1 VQRFL
6 PAPLLHAN
14 VESMSKTSFSRKRG
28 ASSGLSDK
36 ERKRLKNLSD
46 ARAEAQALS
55 DADNPP
61 LSEQQLKRMAL
72 AREVRLVREKTG
84 LSQPQFAARFHF
96 SLARLRDFEQARSEP
111 DFIVRVFLRM
121 ILEDPGKADRL
132 VKRVERDVRTSV
144 PAR

>member
-1 VQRFL
+1 
-6 PAPLLHAN
+6 
-14 VESMSKTSFSRKRG
+14 MSKTSFSRKRD
-28 ASSGLSDK
+28 ASFRLPDK
-36 ERKRLKNLSD
+36 ERKRLKSLSD
-46 ARAEAQALS
+46 AKAESQALS

-61 LSEQQLKRMAL
+61 VTEKQLKRMAL

-121 ILEDPGKADRL
+121 ILEDPRKADRL
-132 VKRVERDVRTSV
+132 VELVERGAVASL

>member
-1 VQRFL
+1 
-6 PAPLLHAN
+6 
-14 VESMSKTSFSRKRG
+14 MSKTSFSRKRG
-28 ASSGLSDK
+28 ASFRLPDK

-46 ARAEAQALS
+46 ATAEAQALS
-55 DADNPP
+55 DAHNPP
-61 LSEQQLKRMAL
+61 LTEQQLKRMAL

-84 LSQPQFAARFHF
+84 LSQPQFAARFHI

-132 VKRVERDVRTSV
+132 VKLVEREVGTSV
-144 PAR
+144 AAR